1 MGFDFE
7 KKTAVLADDGVHP
20 FSATAL
26 HTVCRAVVAILS
38 NFDKVK
44 NKTIHISNGVT
55 TQEELLAT
63 TEKTLDEKWTRISYP
78 LVENQ
83 ARVVQSIAE
92 HGYTTVDQFVGTLRT
107 AFFGGKMI
115 WEQTDNA
122 LLGLDGGAEKVDI
135 LEEMARIAKLRP
147 KANRE
152 SDSRTHSV

>member
-1 MGFDFE
+1 M
-7 KKTAVLADDGVHP
+7 TASIRFPQRHFAQSV
-20 FSATAL
+20 AL
-26 HTVCRAVVAILS
+26 SWQSCPILTRS
-38 NFDKVK
+38 RI
-44 NKTIHISNGVT
+44 KTIHISNGVT

-78 LVENQ
+78 LVENR

-92 HGYTTVDQFVGTLRT
+92 HGYTSVDQFVGTLRT
-107 AFFGGKMI
+107 AFFGGKMV

-122 LLGLDGGAEKVDI
+122 LLGLDDSAEKVDI